1 MYLSA
6 RLARCASAEG
16 SAGFHGKNI
25 VVRELSVAGFVAD
38 AGQEMP
44 LGELVRLRLP
54 GAGAMLARVEDI
66 GAGQLKARFLNPVG
80 DSRLNRALGL
90 AVSATR

>member
-25 VVRELSVAGFVAD
+25 VIRELSVAGFVAD
-38 AGQEMP
+38 SGQQLS

-54 GAGAMLARVEDI
+54 GAGAMLARVE
-66 GAGQLKARFLNPVG
+66 GASEGRLQASFLNPVG

-90 AVSATR
+90 MTATA